1 MVELTMFVGMG
12 AGFLVVWDLLLAEL
26 SPAAFMLM
34 ILGNACYVIGIA
46 FFILGE
52 YKPIYHVVWHL
63 FVVLAA
69 ALHWFDVYFFIV
81 SVDITASDSFAKA
94 HLVEFVD
101 TMQAAASATA
111 HMMNNTA
118 HIMNHMA
125 HQ

>member
-1 MVELTMFVGMG
+1 
-12 AGFLVVWDLLLAEL
+12 
-26 SPAAFMLM
+26 MLM

-52 YKPIYHVVWHL
+52 YKPIYHVIWHL

-118 HIMNHMA
+118 HMMNHMA